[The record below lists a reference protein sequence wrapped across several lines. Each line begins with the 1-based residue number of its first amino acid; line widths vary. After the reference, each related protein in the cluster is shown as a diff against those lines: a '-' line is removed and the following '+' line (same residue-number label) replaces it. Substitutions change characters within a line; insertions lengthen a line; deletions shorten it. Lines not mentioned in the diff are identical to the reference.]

1 MGHLLPKKLSP
12 ARVAAPA
19 TVIGGCPVTAFP
31 AVCPPSLGCSQSLK
45 DCGSLLIHNQGMQPV
60 GIAYLVNELWKAAS
74 RHRRPHAEGALSVHP
89 HLYMATLATGKPVKA
104 PVDA

>member
-1 MGHLLPKKLSP
+1 M
-12 ARVAAPA
+12 
-19 TVIGGCPVTAFP
+19 
-31 AVCPPSLGCSQSLK
+31 
-45 DCGSLLIHNQGMQPV
+45 